1 MSYDS
6 ERPAFFPLERIRLP
20 MLIQVIPKH
29 RRSVLRSAPLILIVF
44 LCASCASA
52 ISPVYEHKDGAL
64 PSIRFM
70 LPGEIPLELVTLPAG
85 SIAMEVNRKPQAN
98 ETADKDGRVVYKFK
112 ENELSIG
119 KFEVTQA
126 QWQAVMR
133 TTQKELTEAARPGGA
148 SFGVGPNLP
157 VYDVSAEQAKEF
169 CARLNRSLPGSFRY
183 RFTLPN
189 EAEWEYACRA
199 GTAAELNSGRELRA
213 RNNISN
219 ALAEVAWYRG
229 NSFISTPSVSEAGL
243 KRPNAW
249 GLYDMHGNV
258 QELCLDWFMRDFSA
272 AYKGDLCAMRG
283 GSWHASPEDCTVTA
297 CRPVDASIPVFDAG
311 FRLALKPVANIPK
324 SAVQYAQTPLH
335 QDHITGLAVLV
346 KFPDDPPDVIIPKE
360 KVEFFLNEKN
370 YRGYGNSCSIHDFV
384 DNQSY
389 GRCDLKYLVSDYVVA
404 DHNRDYYQQ
413 ALNYRGADMLIKEAM
428 AKLPRDFDLSTVSRS
443 ADGTIRSACVLYS
456 RNSSF
461 DGLWPQAHWFSP
473 MDQIRLPG
481 GLHSMQ
487 VLICGIQDSPTVS
500 ILIHEIMHQTFGLL
514 DYVDYGDKSD
524 KTPKN
529 EQKVSH
535 GLGNHCI
542 MGIGMYDRITA
553 LQTNPTALAGPFR
566 CRLGWMKALPLPSK
580 GKVRIPASSE
590 YGYIYRNPANP
601 DEYFLLENRNAD
613 TSFYRALP
621 SHGLAI
627 WHVDDAVT
635 DQEEDEEMTK
645 EKHYEI
651 SLEQAGGVPLLEKPC
666 PGTFGH
672 QIHGRDCNGIAT
684 DYFYPPDR
692 VVFNDMSKPDSLWWD
707 GSPSGLDI
715 SNIEVDGRDLIV
727 TIGPDPKNPR
737 PRQQPQM
744 QAQQQQPQTQ
754 PQNQLQPGRR
764 TGRQQPAQGQ
774 GFGAGPGR
782 RMPRGGRQ

>member
-1 MSYDS
+1 MMNSVP
-6 ERPAFFPLERIRLP
+6 PARF
-20 MLIQVIPKH
+20 
-29 RRSVLRSAPLILIVF
+29 RSAIFSMILGAVAF
-44 LCASCASA
+44 LSASCASA
-52 ISPVYEHKDGAL
+52 VTPVYEHKEGSL

-85 SIAMEVNRKPQAN
+85 SIAMQVNRKPQPN
-98 ETADKDGRVVYKFK
+98 ETVNKDGLIVYKFR
-112 ENELSIG
+112 ENDLSVG

-133 TTQKELTEAARPGGA
+133 TTQKQLSEAARPGRVL
-148 SFGVGPNLP
+148 FGIGPNLP
-157 VYDVSAEQAKEF
+157 VYDVSAEQAMEF
-169 CARLNRSLPGSFRY
+169 CARLNKSLPSSFRY

-199 GTAAELNSGRELRA
+199 GTTTELNNGRDLRA
-213 RNNISN
+213 RGNVSF
-219 ALAEVAWYRG
+219 ALGEIAWYRG
-229 NSFISTPSVSEAGL
+229 NSFISVPSVSEAGL
-243 KRPNAW
+243 KAPNAW

-258 QELCLDWFMRDFSA
+258 QELCSDWFMRDFSA

-283 GSWHASPEDCTVTA
+283 GSWHDSPEACTVTA
-297 CRPVDASIPVFDAG
+297 CRPVDAAVPVFDAG
-311 FRLALKPVANIPK
+311 FRLVLKPAASIPK
-324 SAVQYAQTPLH
+324 TSVQYAQKPLH

-360 KVEFFLNEKN
+360 KVAFYLNETN
-370 YRGYGNSCSIHDFV
+370 YRGYGNSCSVHDFV
-384 DNQSY
+384 DNQSC
-389 GRCDLKYLVSDYVVA
+389 GRCDLKYLVSDYVLA
-404 DHNRDYYQQ
+404 DHERDYYQK

-428 AKLPRDFDLSTVSRS
+428 AKLPRDFDLSSVSRE

-461 DGLWPQAHWFSP
+461 DGLWPQAHWFTP
-473 MDQIRLPG
+473 TDQIRLPG

-500 ILIHEIMHQTFGLL
+500 ILIHEIMHQTFDIL
-514 DYVDYGDKSD
+514 DYVDYGEKSN
-524 KTPKN
+524 KTPKS

-542 MGIGMYDRITA
+542 MGIGMYDRLTG

-566 CRLGWMKALPLPSK
+566 YRLGWLKALPLPSK

-613 TSFYRALP
+613 SSFYRALP

-651 SLEQAGGVPLLEKPC
+651 SLEQAGGEPLLEKPC

-672 QIHGRDCNGIAT
+672 QTHTRDCNGIAT

-692 VVFNDMSKPDSLWWD
+692 IVFNDTSKPDSLWWD

-715 SNIEVDGRDLIV
+715 SNIEVDGRDLIL

-737 PRQQPQM
+737 PKTQTQPQT
-744 QAQQQQPQTQ
+744 QQPQTQ
-754 PQNQLQPGRR
+754 QQTQGRSQLLQPGRR
-764 TGRQQPAQGQ
+764 TGQQPARNQNP
-774 GFGAGPGR
+774 GPGR
-782 RMPRGGRQ
+782 RMPGSSRFP

>member
-1 MSYDS
+1 MT
-6 ERPAFFPLERIRLP
+6 ILP
-20 MLIQVIPKH
+20 FST
-29 RRSVLRSAPLILIVF
+29 RFRSALLTCAIFVAAF
-44 LCASCASA
+44 LSASCASA
-52 ISPVYEHKDGAL
+52 VTPIYEHKEGAL

-85 SIAMEVNRKPQAN
+85 SIAMQVNRKPQPN
-98 ETADKDGRVVYKFK
+98 EQADKEGRVIYKFK
-112 ENELSIG
+112 ENALSIG

-126 QWQAVMR
+126 QWKAVMR
-133 TTQKELTEAARPGGA
+133 TTQEELSAAARPGGNLY
-148 SFGVGPNLP
+148 GVGPDLP

-169 CARLNRSLPGSFRY
+169 CARLNKSLPGSFRY

-199 GTAAELNSGRELRA
+199 GTNSELNNGRDLRA
-213 RNNISN
+213 RGNMSVS
-219 ALAEVAWYRG
+219 LAELAWYRG
-229 NSFISTPSVSEAGL
+229 NSFISAPSVSEVGL
-243 KRPNAW
+243 KAPNAW

-258 QELCLDWFMRDFSA
+258 QELCLDWFMRDLSSA
-272 AYKGDLCAMRG
+272 YRGDLCACRG
-283 GSWHASPEDCTVTA
+283 GSWHDSPEACTVAA
-297 CRPVDASIPVFDAG
+297 CRPVESSTPMFNTG
-311 FRLALKPVANIPK
+311 FRLALKPAADIPK
-324 SAVQYAQTPLH
+324 TPVQYASAPLH
-335 QDHITGLAVLV
+335 PDKITGLAVLV
-346 KFPDDPPDVIIPKE
+346 KFPDDPQDVIIPKE
-360 KVEFFLNEKN
+360 KVEYFLNEKK
-370 YRGYGNSCSIHDFV
+370 YRGYGNSCSIFDFV

-389 GRCDLKYLVSDYVVA
+389 GRCELKYLVTDYVVA
-404 DHNRDYYQQ
+404 DHDRSYYQQ

-428 AKLPRDFDLSTVSRS
+428 RKLPADFDLSGVSRS
-443 ADGTIRSACVLYS
+443 SDGTIRSACVLYS

-514 DYVDYGDKSD
+514 DYVDYGEKSD

-542 MGIGMYDRITA
+542 MGIGMYDRLTA

-566 CRLGWMKALPLPSK
+566 YRLGWLKALPLPPK

-635 DQEEDEEMTK
+635 DQEEDEEMTP

-672 QIHGRDCNGIAT
+672 QIHGKDCNGIDT
-684 DYFYPPDR
+684 DYFYPPNR
-692 VVFNDMSKPDSLWWD
+692 VVFNDSSTPDSHWWD

-737 PRQQPQM
+737 R
-744 QAQQQQPQTQ
+744 QQQQSGGSGQSSGNRTAG
-754 PQNQLQPGRR
+754 GRGSSQR
-764 TGRQQPAQGQ
+764 GS
-774 GFGAGPGR
+774 GAGR
-782 RMPRGGRQ
+782 

>member
-1 MSYDS
+1 MTTPI
-6 ERPAFFPLERIRLP
+6 RPTGI
-20 MLIQVIPKH
+20 
-29 RRSVLRSAPLILIVF
+29 RSALLSGILCIAA
-44 LCASCASA
+44 LLNASCASA
-52 ISPVYEHKDGAL
+52 ITPIYEHKEGTL

-85 SIAMEVNRKPQAN
+85 SIAMEVNRKPQPN
-98 ETADKDGRVVYKFK
+98 ETVDKDGRVVYKFG
-112 ENELSIG
+112 ENELSVG
-119 KFEVTQA
+119 KYEVTQA

-133 TTQKELTEAARPGGA
+133 TTQKELSEAARPGGKA
-148 SFGVGPNLP
+148 FGIGPDLP
-157 VYDVSAEQAKEF
+157 VYDVSADQAKEF
-169 CARLNRSLPGSFRY
+169 CARLNKSLPGSFRY
-183 RFTLPN
+183 RFTLPD

-199 GTAAELNSGRELRA
+199 GTTTELNSGRDLRA

-219 ALAEVAWYRG
+219 ALSEVAWYRG
-229 NSFISTPSVSEAGL
+229 NSFISAPSVSEKGL
-243 KRPNAW
+243 KAPNAW

-283 GSWHASPEDCTVTA
+283 GSWHCSPEDCTATA
-297 CRPVDASIPVFDAG
+297 CRPVDAAVPVFDAG
-311 FRLALKPVANIPK
+311 FRLALKPAANIPK
-324 SAVQYAQTPLH
+324 TPRQYAQTPLH
-335 QDHITGLAVLV
+335 QDVITGLAVLV

-389 GRCDLKYLVSDYVVA
+389 GRCNLKYLVSDYVVA
-404 DHNRDYYQQ
+404 DHNRDYYQK

-428 AKLPRDFDLSTVSRS
+428 AKLPKEFDLSTVSKEP
-443 ADGTIRSACVLYS
+443 DGTIRSACVLYS

-461 DGLWPQAHWFSP
+461 DGLWPQAHWFTP

-500 ILIHEIMHQTFGLL
+500 ILIHEIMHQTFDIL
-514 DYVDYGDKSD
+514 DYVDYGEKSD

-542 MGIGMYDRITA
+542 MGIGMYDRITG
-553 LQTNPTALAGPFR
+553 LQTNPTALAGAFR
-566 CRLGWMKALPLPSK
+566 YRLGWLKALPLPAK

-590 YGYIYRNPANP
+590 YGYIYRNPDNP

-635 DQEEDEEMTK
+635 DMEEDEEMTK

-651 SLEQAGGVPLLEKPC
+651 SLEQAGGEPLLEKPC

-672 QIHGRDCNGIAT
+672 QQHGRDCNGIAT

-692 VVFNDMSKPDSLWWD
+692 VVFNDTSKPDSLWWD
-707 GSPSGLDI
+707 GAPSGLDI

-737 PRQQPQM
+737 PRTQAQPQT
-744 QAQQQQPQTQ
+744 QAQQQNQQTQ
-754 PQNQLQPGRR
+754 PQSQLQPGRR
-764 TGRQQPAQGQ
+764 SGQQQPAQGQ
-774 GFGAGPGR
+774 GFGPGR
-782 RMPRGGRQ
+782 RMPGSRDGRTGRGARQ

>member
-1 MSYDS
+1 MTYIV
-6 ERPAFFPLERIRLP
+6 PL
-20 MLIQVIPKH
+20 
-29 RRSVLRSAPLILIVF
+29 LRFRTTLLASILFAVWF

-52 ISPVYEHKDGAL
+52 ITPVYEHKAGAL

-85 SIAMEVNRKPQAN
+85 AIAMQVNRKPQPG
-98 ETADKDGRVVYKFK
+98 ETVGKDGRVVYKFK
-112 ENELSIG
+112 ENTLSVG
-119 KFEVTQA
+119 KYEVTQA
-126 QWQAVMR
+126 QWKAVMR
-133 TTQKELTEAARPGGA
+133 MSQEELSAAARPGGPLY
-148 SFGVGPNLP
+148 GVGPDLP

-169 CARLNRSLPGSFRY
+169 CARLNRSLPSSFRY

-199 GTAAELNSGRELRA
+199 GTTTELNSGRDLRA
-213 RNNISN
+213 PGNRSD
-219 ALAEVAWYRG
+219 ALAAVAWYRG
-229 NSFISTPSVSEAGL
+229 NSFVSAPSASGVGL
-243 KRPNAW
+243 KAPNAW

-258 QELCLDWFMRDFSA
+258 QELCLDWFMRDFSS
-272 AYKGDLCAMRG
+272 AYKGELCARRG
-283 GSWHASPEDCTVTA
+283 GSWHDSPKDCTAAA
-297 CRPVDASIPVFDAG
+297 CLPVDASVPVFNAG
-311 FRLALKPVANIPK
+311 FRLVLKPADDIPK
-324 SAVQYAQTPLH
+324 TPVQYDRTPLH
-335 QDHITGLAVLV
+335 PDRITGLAVLV

-360 KVEFFLNEKN
+360 KVEYFLNEKK
-370 YRGYGNSCSIHDFV
+370 YRGYGNSCSIFDFV
-384 DNQSY
+384 DDQSY
-389 GRCDLKYLVSDYVVA
+389 GRCELKYLVSDYVMA
-404 DHNRDYYQQ
+404 DHDRDYYQK

-428 AKLPRDFDLSTVSRS
+428 AKLPKDFDLSAVSRS
-443 ADGTIRSACVLYS
+443 PDGTIRSACVLYS

-461 DGLWPQAHWFSP
+461 DGLWPQAHWFTQ

-500 ILIHEIMHQTFGLL
+500 ILIHEIMHQTFGIL
-514 DYVDYGDKSD
+514 DYVDYGEKSD
-524 KTPKN
+524 KTPKG

-542 MGIGMYDRITA
+542 MGIGMYDRITG

-566 CRLGWMKALPLPSK
+566 YRLGWLKALPLPSK

-590 YGYIYRNPANP
+590 YGYIYRNPQNP

-651 SLEQAGGVPLLEKPC
+651 SLEQAGGVPLLEKTC

-672 QIHGRDCNGIAT
+672 QTHGRDCNGIAT

-692 VVFNDMSKPDSLWWD
+692 VVFNDTSKPDSLWWD

-715 SNIEVDGRDLIV
+715 SNIEVDGRDLIL
-727 TIGPDPKNPR
+727 TIGPDPNNLRPR
-737 PRQQPQM
+737 PQVQAQPQQPRQQS
-744 QAQQQQPQTQ
+744 QPQTQ
-754 PQNQLQPGRR
+754 GRPQPLQPGRR
-764 TGRQQPAQGQ
+764 TGQQPGQ
-774 GFGAGPGR
+774 GYGPGR
-782 RMPRGGRQ
+782 RMPGGRLPGGSR

>member
-1 MSYDS
+1 MLKPT
-6 ERPAFFPLERIRLP
+6 RPTGF
-20 MLIQVIPKH
+20 
-29 RRSVLRSAPLILIVF
+29 RSALLTCLLSAAAF
-44 LCASCASA
+44 LNAACASA
-52 ISPVYEHKDGAL
+52 VTPIYEHKEGEL
-64 PSIRFM
+64 PSVRFM

-85 SIAMEVNRKPQAN
+85 SIAMQVNRKPAAN
-98 ETADKDGRVVYKFK
+98 EGVDKDGRVVYKFG
-112 ENELSIG
+112 ENELSVG

-126 QWQAVMR
+126 QWQAVMK
-133 TTQKELTEAARPGGA
+133 TTQKELSEAARPGGNLY
-148 SFGVGPNLP
+148 GIGPNFP

-169 CARLNRSLPGSFRY
+169 CARLNKTLPSSFRY
-183 RFTLPN
+183 RFTLPD

-199 GTAAELNSGRELRA
+199 GTTTELNSGRELRA
-213 RNNISN
+213 RNNVSM
-219 ALAEVAWYRG
+219 ALNEIAWYRG
-229 NSFISTPSVSEAGL
+229 NSLVPVPTVSEAGR
-243 KRPNAW
+243 KTPNAW

-258 QELCLDWFMRDFSA
+258 QELCLDWFMRDFTA

-297 CRPVDASIPVFDAG
+297 CRPVDATVPVFDAG
-311 FRLALKPVANIPK
+311 FRLALKPAAIIPK
-324 SAVQYAQTPLH
+324 TPVQYEKTPLH
-335 QDHITGLAVLV
+335 QDHITGLVVLV
-346 KFPDDPPDVIIPKE
+346 KFPDDPENVIIPKE
-360 KVEFFLNEKN
+360 KVEFFLNETN

-384 DNQSY
+384 DNQSC
-389 GRCDLKYLVSDYVVA
+389 GRCDLKYKVSDYVVA
-404 DHNRDYYQQ
+404 DHERDYYQK

-428 AKLPRDFDLSTVSRS
+428 SKLPKDFDLSTISKEP
-443 ADGTIRSACVLYS
+443 DGTIRSACVLYS

-461 DGLWPQAHWFSP
+461 DGLWPQAHWFTP

-500 ILIHEIMHQTFGLL
+500 ILIHEIMHQTFDIL
-514 DYVDYGDKSD
+514 DYVDYGEKSN

-542 MGIGMYDRITA
+542 MGIGMYDRITG

-566 CRLGWMKALPLPSK
+566 YRLGWLKALPLPSK

-590 YGYIYRNPANP
+590 YGYIYRNPSNP

-635 DQEEDEEMTK
+635 DQEEDEEMTL

-672 QIHGRDCNGIAT
+672 QTHGRDCNGIAT

-692 VVFNDMSKPDSLWWD
+692 VVFNDTSKPDSLWWD

-715 SNIEVDGRDLIV
+715 SNIEVDGRDLIL

-737 PRQQPQM
+737 PRMQPQT
-744 QAQQQQPQTQ
+744 QAQQQTQQQPQAQ
-754 PQNQLQPGRR
+754 PQNPLRSGRR
-764 TGRQQPAQGQ
+764 QGQQPAQGQ
-774 GFGAGPGR
+774 GQGQGFGFGPGR
-782 RMPRGGRQ
+782 NNGYNGRMPGFGRNNGARQ

>member
-1 MSYDS
+1 MI
-6 ERPAFFPLERIRLP
+6 RPFFPTRF
-20 MLIQVIPKH
+20 
-29 RRSVLRSAPLILIVF
+29 RSTFFACVLFAAAF
-44 LCASCASA
+44 LSASCASA
-52 ISPVYEHKDGAL
+52 ITPLYEHKNGAL

-70 LPGEIPLELVTLPAG
+70 LPGDIPLELVTLPAG
-85 SIAMEVNRKPQAN
+85 SIAMQANRKPSAN
-98 ETADKDGRVVYKFK
+98 EKTDKDGRIVYTFK
-112 ENELSIG
+112 ADALSIG
-119 KFEVTQA
+119 KYEVTQA
-126 QWQAVMR
+126 QWNAVMR
-133 TTQKELTEAARPGGA
+133 TTQKDLSATARPGGA
-148 SFGVGPNLP
+148 LYGVGPDYP

-169 CARLNRSLPGSFRY
+169 CNRLNKSLPGSFRY

-199 GTAAELNSGRELRA
+199 GTTSELNNGRELRA
-213 RNNISN
+213 RNNIS
-219 ALAEVAWYRG
+219 ASLAELAWYRG
-229 NSFISTPSVSEAGL
+229 NSFISTPSASEVGL
-243 KRPNAW
+243 KAPNAW

-258 QELCLDWFMRDFSA
+258 QELCLDWFMRDFTA
-272 AYKGDLCAMRG
+272 AYKGELCARRG
-283 GSWHASPEDCTVTA
+283 GSWHDSPEDCTVTA
-297 CRPVDASIPVFDAG
+297 CQPVDASVPVFNAG
-311 FRLALKPVANIPK
+311 FRLALKPVADIPK
-324 SAVQYAQTPLH
+324 TSVQYASAPLH
-335 QDHITGLAVLV
+335 PDKITGLAVLV
-346 KFPDDPPDVIIPKE
+346 KFPDDPPDVIIQKE
-360 KVEFFLNEKN
+360 KVEFFLNEKK
-370 YRGYGNSCSIHDFV
+370 YRGYGNSCSIFDFV
-384 DNQSY
+384 DNQSC
-389 GRCDLKYLVSDYVVA
+389 GRCELKYLVSDYVMA
-404 DHNRDYYQQ
+404 DHERDYYQK

-428 AKLPRDFDLSTVSRS
+428 AKLPKEFDLSGVSRS
-443 ADGTIRSACVLYS
+443 SDGTIRSACVLYS

-514 DYVDYGDKSD
+514 DYVDYGEKSD

-566 CRLGWMKALPLPSK
+566 YRLGWLKALPLPSK

-590 YGYIYRNPANP
+590 YGYIYRNPLNP
-601 DEYFLLENRNAD
+601 DEYFLLENRNAE

-672 QIHGRDCNGIAT
+672 QMHGKDCNGIET

-692 VVFNDMSKPDSLWWD
+692 VVFNDSSKPDSLWWD

-715 SNIEVDGRDLIV
+715 TDIEVDGRDLIV
-727 TIGPDPKNPR
+727 TIGPDPAKPR
-737 PRQQPQM
+737 RQIQDNRADQSSSGNR
-744 QAQQQQPQTQ
+744 QAERASG
-754 PQNQLQPGRR
+754 LRGR
-764 TGRQQPAQGQ
+764 PLA
-774 GFGAGPGR
+774 P
-782 RMPRGGRQ
+782 GGRGSGR